1 MDAYLKKKKMDA
13 TSLHAT
19 LWQFSEDL
27 LSNHISNVTAP
38 GWHQLK
44 PQYYFHRL
52 NNVPC
57 DEWIDICVQNWQ
69 NALYRK
75 YYGQSSY
82 PSVASQALAQSL
94 SLASQLQFGHSV
106 NKVMD

>member
-1 MDAYLKKKKMDA
+1 MRFFKKLDT
-13 TSLHAT
+13 TSLHGT
-19 LWQFSEDL
+19 LWQLSEDL

-57 DEWIDICVQNWQ
+57 DE
-69 NALYRK
+69 
-75 YYGQSSY
+75 
-82 PSVASQALAQSL
+82 
-94 SLASQLQFGHSV
+94 
-106 NKVMD
+106 